1 MSSLRLELLKL
12 KKKTRSWLGP
22 ILVFWLIMIAY
33 PLTVEFLQDKLEVG
47 FFSVLWIAI
56 LISMMLATEDIF
68 TEDFNDGSLEQMMLK
83 HSSFSSLVSMKTLTY
98 WLLIG
103 VPISILSF
111 IFSFGTTENFSLSL
125 SILPLS
131 LISSYVFLNLF
142 VLGNALS
149 LNKGSVLGALITMPL
164 ALPVLIVLGKSLT
177 AIQIGINFISFI
189 LLLLGCLS
197 IIMVAVPLVVSYI
210 IKAHLE

>member
-1 MSSLRLELLKL
+1 MKIIKLEHLKL

-33 PLTVEFLQDKLEVG
+33 PLTVEFLQNKLEIG

-68 TEDFNDGSLEQMMLK
+68 VEDYNDGSLEHLILK
-83 HSSFSSLVSMKTLTY
+83 NSSFEFLVSMRILIY
-98 WLLIG
+98 WLMIG
-103 VPISILSF
+103 LPVSILSF
-111 IFSFGTTENFSLSL
+111 IFSLGTTENFILSL
-125 SILPLS
+125 SIIPLS
-131 LISSYVFLNLF
+131 LISSYIFLNLF

-149 LNKGSVLGALITMPL
+149 LNKGSLLGALVTMPL
-164 ALPVLIVLGKSLT
+164 ALPVLIVLGKSLIS
-177 AIQIGINFISFI
+177 IQLGINFLEFI

-197 IIMVAVPLVVSYI
+197 IIIVVVPIIVSYI

>member
-1 MSSLRLELLKL
+1 MKILKLELLKL
-12 KKKTRSWLGP
+12 QKKTRSWLGP

-33 PLTVEFLQDKLEVG
+33 PLTVEFLQEKLEIG

-56 LISMMLATEDIF
+56 LISMMLAAEDIF
-68 TEDFNDGSLEQMMLK
+68 TEDFNDGTLEQMMIK
-83 HSSFSSLVSMKTLTY
+83 SSPFSILVSIKILTY
-98 WLLIG
+98 WMLIG
-103 VPISILSF
+103 VPISVLSF

-125 SILPLS
+125 MILPLS
-131 LISSYVFLNLF
+131 LISSYIFLNLF

-177 AIQIGINFISFI
+177 AIQLDINFISFI

-197 IIMVAVPLVVSYI
+197 IIMVAIPLVVSYI

>member
-1 MSSLRLELLKL
+1 MNELKLEYLKL

-22 ILVFWLIMIAY
+22 ILVFWLIMLAF
-33 PLTVEFLQDKLEVG
+33 PLTVEFMQDKLEIG

-68 TEDFNDGSLEQMMLK
+68 IEDYNDGSLEQTIIK
-83 HSSFSSLVSMKTLTY
+83 NTSFQFLISIRIVVY
-98 WLLIG
+98 WLMIG

-111 IFSFGTTENFSLSL
+111 IFSLGTSEDLLL
-125 SILPLS
+125 SISVIPLS
-131 LISSYVFLNLF
+131 IISSYIFLNLF
-142 VLGNALS
+142 ALGSALS
-149 LNKGSVLGALITMPL
+149 LSKGSLLGALITMPL
-164 ALPVLIVLGKSLT
+164 ALPVLIVLGKSIIAFQL
-177 AIQIGINFISFI
+177 GINYLEFI

-197 IIMVAVPLVVSYI
+197 IIIIAVPIIVSFI

>member
-1 MSSLRLELLKL
+1 MKILKLEYLKL

-33 PLTVEFLQDKLEVG
+33 PLTVEFLQDKLEIG

-68 TEDFNDGSLEQMMLK
+68 IEDYNDGTLEQIVIK
-83 HSSFSSLVSMKTLTY
+83 NSSFQFLISMRIVMY
-98 WLLIG
+98 WLMIG
-103 VPISILSF
+103 IPVSVLSF
-111 IFSFGTTENFSLSL
+111 IFTLGTSEDLVLSL
-125 SILPLS
+125 SIIPLS
-131 LISSYVFLNLF
+131 MISSYIFLNLF

-149 LNKGSVLGALITMPL
+149 LNKGSLLGALLTMPL
-164 ALPVLIVLGKSLT
+164 ALPVLIVLGKSLIS
-177 AIQIGINFISFI
+177 IQLGINFLEFI

-197 IIMVAVPLVVSYI
+197 IIIIVVPIIVSYI

>member
-1 MSSLRLELLKL
+1 MKILKLELLKL

-33 PLTVEFLQDKLEVG
+33 PLTVEFLQEKLEIG

-56 LISMMLATEDIF
+56 LISMMLAAEDIF
-68 TEDFNDGSLEQMMLK
+68 TEDFNDGTLEQMMIK
-83 HSSFSSLVSMKTLTY
+83 SSPFSILVSIKTLTY
-98 WLLIG
+98 WMLIG
-103 VPISILSF
+103 IPISVLSF

-125 SILPLS
+125 MILPLS
-131 LISSYVFLNLF
+131 LISSYIFLNLF

-177 AIQIGINFISFI
+177 AIQLDINFISFI

-197 IIMVAVPLVVSYI
+197 IIMVAIPLVVSYI

>member
-1 MSSLRLELLKL
+1 MKILKLELLKL
-12 KKKTRSWLGP
+12 RKKTRSWLGP

-33 PLTVEFLQDKLEVG
+33 PLTVEFLKEKLEIG

-56 LISMMLATEDIF
+56 LISMMLAAEDIF
-68 TEDFNDGSLEQMMLK
+68 TEDFNDGTLEQMMIK
-83 HSSFSSLVSMKTLTY
+83 SSPFSILVSIKTLTY
-98 WLLIG
+98 WMLIG
-103 VPISILSF
+103 IPISVLSF

-125 SILPLS
+125 MILPLS
-131 LISSYVFLNLF
+131 LISSYIFLNLF

-177 AIQIGINFISFI
+177 AIQLDINFISFI

-197 IIMVAVPLVVSYI
+197 IIMVAIPLVVSYI

>member
-131 LISSYVFLNLF
+131 LISSYIFLNLF

-197 IIMVAVPLVVSYI
+197 IIMVAVPLVVSFI

>member
-1 MSSLRLELLKL
+1 MNELKLEYLKL

-22 ILVFWLIMIAY
+22 ILVFWLIMLAF
-33 PLTVEFLQDKLEVG
+33 PLTVEFMQDKLEIG

-68 TEDFNDGSLEQMMLK
+68 IEDYNDGSLEQTIIK
-83 HSSFSSLVSMKTLTY
+83 NTSFQFLISIRIVVY
-98 WLLIG
+98 WLMIV

-111 IFSFGTTENFSLSL
+111 IFSLGTSEDLLL
-125 SILPLS
+125 SISVIPLS
-131 LISSYVFLNLF
+131 IISSYIFLNLF
-142 VLGNALS
+142 ALGSALS
-149 LNKGSVLGALITMPL
+149 LNKGSLLGALITMPL
-164 ALPVLIVLGKSLT
+164 ALPVLIVLGKSIIAFQL
-177 AIQIGINFISFI
+177 GINYLEFI

-197 IIMVAVPLVVSYI
+197 IIIIAVPIIVSFI

>member
-1 MSSLRLELLKL
+1 MSSLKLELLKL

-83 HSSFSSLVSMKTLTY
+83 HSSFSIIISMKTLTY

-103 VPISILSF
+103 VPVSALSF
-111 IFSFGTTENFSLSL
+111 IFSFGTTENFSLSI

-131 LISSYVFLNLF
+131 LISSYIFLNLF

>member
-1 MSSLRLELLKL
+1 MNELKLEYLKL

-22 ILVFWLIMIAY
+22 ILVFWLIMLAF
-33 PLTVEFLQDKLEVG
+33 PLTVEFMQDKLEIG

-68 TEDFNDGSLEQMMLK
+68 IEDYNDGTLEQTIIK
-83 HSSFSSLVSMKTLTY
+83 NTSFQFLISIRIIIY
-98 WLLIG
+98 WLMIG

-111 IFSFGTTENFSLSL
+111 IFSLGTSEDLLL
-125 SILPLS
+125 SISVIPLS
-131 LISSYVFLNLF
+131 IISSYIFLNLF
-142 VLGNALS
+142 ALGSALS
-149 LNKGSVLGALITMPL
+149 LNKGSLLGALITMPL
-164 ALPVLIVLGKSLT
+164 ALPVLIVLGKSIIAFQL
-177 AIQIGINFISFI
+177 GINYLEFI

-197 IIMVAVPLVVSYI
+197 IIIIAVPIIVSFI

>member
-1 MSSLRLELLKL
+1 MKIFKLELLKL
-12 KKKTRSWLGP
+12 QKKTRSWLGS

-33 PLTVEFLQDKLEVG
+33 PLTVEFLQEKLEIG

-56 LISMMLATEDIF
+56 LISMMLAAEDIF
-68 TEDFNDGSLEQMMLK
+68 TEDFNDGTLEQMMIK
-83 HSSFSSLVSMKTLTY
+83 SSPFSILVSIKTLTY
-98 WLLIG
+98 WMLIG
-103 VPISILSF
+103 IPISVLSF

-125 SILPLS
+125 MILPLS
-131 LISSYVFLNLF
+131 LISSYIFLNLF

-177 AIQIGINFISFI
+177 AIQLDINFISFI

-197 IIMVAVPLVVSYI
+197 IIIVAIPLVVSYI